1 MSFKDMATVCPN
13 AALTTAA
20 WPSNVAENQRNLDF
34 LAAASCCPE
43 VTVRQCMAQARAR
56 YPLRSVVGSLTSYQ
70 SRRSHIIDR
79 K

>member
-1 MSFKDMATVCPN
+1 MSLKNMATVCPN

-20 WPSNVAENQRNLDF
+20 WPITVAEYQMNLDF

-43 VTVRQCMAQARAR
+43 DTVRQCMAQARAR
-56 YPLRSVVGSLTSYQ
+56 YPLRSVVGNLTSYQ
-70 SRRSHIIDR
+70 SRRSHITDR